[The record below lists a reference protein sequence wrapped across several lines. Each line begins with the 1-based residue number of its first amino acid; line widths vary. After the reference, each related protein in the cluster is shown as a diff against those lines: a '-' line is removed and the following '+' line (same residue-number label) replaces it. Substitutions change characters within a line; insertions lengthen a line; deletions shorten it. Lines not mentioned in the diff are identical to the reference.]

1 MRKFILLLL
10 TCFFLPASAQ
20 KVTMDRI
27 GDDGAHHVMTSSKRM
42 KFGKGKYD
50 FSLSYFQ
57 DQEVSGWCLIV
68 SSFTYIS
75 ESTEILLKLRNDS
88 IIHLKCATVN
98 TGSVKE
104 ASYGIPLGYGVTY
117 NTPETEKTYYS
128 SGFAISQ
135 SDLDEIAYRGITKI
149 RFSTGVDYIDKN
161 IPNDSFGS
169 FLTKS
174 RKNIQKRI
182 IHKAEKGNLYDGF

>member
-1 MRKFILLLL
+1 M
-10 TCFFLPASAQ
+10 SAQ
-20 KVTMDRI
+20 KVTLDRI
-27 GDDGAHHVMTSSKRM
+27 EDNGAHHVMTSSKRM

-57 DQEVSGWCLIV
+57 DQDVSGWCLIV

-88 IIHLKCATVN
+88 VIHLKCATVN

-128 SGFAISQ
+128 SGFVILP

-161 IPNDSFGS
+161 IPNDSFGW
-169 FLTKS
+169 FLT
-174 RKNIQKRI
+174 RCRENILKRI
-182 IHKAEKGNLYDGF
+182 KRKTEKGNLYDGF